1 MLACFLVRPLT
12 PERIPEAFPLVASLD
27 RDITAQQWSDYARA
41 FVDPHGRDDGCGI
54 MTLQDPQA
62 NIVGLSVYHVRP
74 DLHRGRLLVIENF
87 AIVSLVRV
95 QQAALT
101 LLAAME
107 DLARDLEC
115 HCLAVSLLDRR
126 IRRSPNHPR
135 SQAGRFF
142 TGAGFR
148 LDLARLGKCFD
159 PGAFEQ
165 RKLDGA
171 NGAPEGAEIRP

>member
-1 MLACFLVRPLT
+1 MLACFDVRPLA

-27 RDITAQQWSDYARA
+27 QNITAQQWSDYASA
-41 FVDPHGRDDGCGI
+41 FVDAPGQSDGHGI
-54 MTLQDPQA
+54 MTLQDPQQH
-62 NIVGLSVYHVRP
+62 IVGLSVYHIRP

-87 AIVSLVRV
+87 AIVSLIKA

-107 DLARDLEC
+107 DLARDLGC
-115 HCLAVSLLDRR
+115 SCLAISLLDRR

-142 TGAGFR
+142 AGAGFR

-159 PGAFEQ
+159 PIAVKQ
-165 RKLDGA
+165 LKLDGA
-171 NGAPEGAEIRP
+171 DGSSEGAEMSP

>member
-1 MLACFLVRPLT
+1 MLNCFLVRPLT

-27 RDITAQQWSDYARA
+27 QDITAQQWSDYARA
-41 FVDPHGRDDGCGI
+41 FVGPRGRGDDCGI
-54 MTLQDPQA
+54 MTLQDPQGH
-62 NIVGLSVYHVRP
+62 IVGLSVYHTRP

-87 AIVSLVRV
+87 AIVSLIKG

-107 DLARDLEC
+107 DLARDLGC

-126 IRRSPNHPR
+126 IRRSPNHAR

-142 TGAGFR
+142 AGAGFR

-159 PGAFEQ
+159 STAVERG
-165 RKLDGA
+165 KLDGA
-171 NGAPEGAEIRP
+171 EGAEMRP

>member
-1 MLACFLVRPLT
+1 MPACFDVRPLT
-12 PERIPEAFPLVASLD
+12 PQRIPEAFPLVASLD
-27 RDITAQQWSDYARA
+27 QNITAQQWSDYASA
-41 FVDPHGRDDGCGI
+41 FVGTPDRSAVCGI
-54 MTLQDPQA
+54 LTLQDPQK
-62 NIVGLSVYHVRP
+62 NIVGLSVYHIRP

-87 AIVSLVRV
+87 AIVSLIKV

-107 DLARDLEC
+107 DLARDLGC
-115 HCLAVSLLDRR
+115 SCLAVSLLDRR

-135 SQAGRFF
+135 SQAGRYF

-159 PGAFEQ
+159 PVAVEQ
-165 RKLDGA
+165 SKLDGA
-171 NGAPEGAEIRP
+171 GGSPEGAEMRS